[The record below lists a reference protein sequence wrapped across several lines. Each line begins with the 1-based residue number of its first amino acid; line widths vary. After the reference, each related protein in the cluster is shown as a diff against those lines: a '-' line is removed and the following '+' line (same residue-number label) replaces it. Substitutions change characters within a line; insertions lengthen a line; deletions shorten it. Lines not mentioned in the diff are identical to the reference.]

1 MARDRQGEAD
11 MFFKARRQNRIIARL
26 EAVLACANFSV
37 SDDGVM
43 SIQPTNAM
51 LDATALRTVARMVRS
66 ACADST
72 IREVNI
78 DLSNVS
84 EVGPQWTVMF
94 ASLMELARTVNAKCR
109 IVGLNGKTAD
119 AASLYRN
126 SLELSHLL
134 GMAA

>member
-1 MARDRQGEAD
+1 
-11 MFFKARRQNRIIARL
+11 MFFKTRRQNEIIARL
-26 EAVLACANFSV
+26 ESVLACANFSV

-43 SIQPTNAM
+43 SIQPSNTILEGAV
-51 LDATALRTVARMVRS
+51 LRMVSRMVRS
-66 ACADST
+66 ACSDST

-94 ASLMELARTVNAKCR
+94 ASLMELARSVSAKCR
-109 IVGLNGKTAD
+109 IVGLKGKTAA

-126 SLELSHLL
+126 SLELNSLI
-134 GMAA
+134 GSMAA

>member
-1 MARDRQGEAD
+1 
-11 MFFKARRQNRIIARL
+11 MFFKTRRQNEIIARL
-26 EAVLACANFSV
+26 ESVLACANFSV

-43 SIQPTNAM
+43 SIQPTNAV
-51 LDATALRTVARMVRS
+51 LDGAVLRMVSRMVRS
-66 ACADST
+66 ACSDST

-94 ASLMELARTVNAKCR
+94 ASLMELARSVSAKCR
-109 IVGLNGKTAD
+109 IVGLQGKTAA

-126 SLELSHLL
+126 SLELNTLIGS
-134 GMAA
+134 MAA